1 MNFSL
6 RTLITLFVA
15 LCGTQTRAYAQ
26 AANTCGS
33 IGNIPEHTQ
42 VVWISPTNE
51 GSDAR
56 RYLDVVELS
65 ELQAWIERTRADKVR
80 LLERLGLVPEG
91 GGWLPNRDWKVTI
104 FDVNSSSLCRPIRGG
119 TPGEIVNGVAIC
131 HEDLQRGGPRFSG
144 CGQTLDTNSGS
155 RGQDLY
161 KIRWSEASQWGFCVM
176 PLERLL
182 QNQ

>member
-1 MNFSL
+1 MIANLKS
-6 RTLITLFVA
+6 ITMLLLA
-15 LCGTQTRAYAQ
+15 LVMWQPIAAAQ
-26 AANTCGS
+26 SANTCGS
-33 IGNIPEHTQ
+33 IGSLPEQTQ
-42 VVWISPTNE
+42 VVWISPTIE

-65 ELQAWIERTRADKVR
+65 ELQSWIERTRADKVR

-91 GGWLPNRDWKVTI
+91 GGWQANRDWKVTI

-119 TPGEIVNGVAIC
+119 TPDEVINGIAVCNLA
-131 HEDLQRGGPRFSG
+131 LQRGGPRFTG
-144 CGQTLDTNSGS
+144 CGQTLDTNNDG

-161 KIRWSEASQWGFCVM
+161 KVRWSEASQWGFCVM